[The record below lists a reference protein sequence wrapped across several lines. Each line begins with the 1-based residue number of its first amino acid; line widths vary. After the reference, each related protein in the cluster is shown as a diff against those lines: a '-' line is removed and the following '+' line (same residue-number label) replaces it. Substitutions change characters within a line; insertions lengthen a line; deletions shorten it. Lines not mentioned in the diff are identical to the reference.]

1 MAVAQ
6 RSTGYYLEAAR
17 ALATRVAAEADRIA
31 QEREIPPDIVD
42 EIADKGLFRLL
53 VPRSLGGAELNY
65 PDFLHI
71 VQVFAEADAS
81 TAWCVNQNNIY
92 ATNSARM
99 PEQTS
104 REIWSDGRAVVTN
117 GPPDSSSEAVPVD
130 GGFRLTG
137 RWNFS
142 SGVRHATWVAALT
155 PVRRLDSDDSSGR
168 QEVRTLLV
176 PKKDVS
182 LIDVWQ
188 VSGLRGTGSFSFE
201 ADDIFVPNV
210 RTFSPSDTPRED
222 GPLYVIP
229 AVLLFAG
236 GFATVAMAAARAG
249 LDTAID
255 IAGSKASTRDQS
267 TLRMKST
274 TQRRIGEA
282 EAVWHSARAFLG
294 ESTSLV
300 WESASKN
307 HALTIE
313 ERIRLRLASTHAIHM
328 AAEVIDIAY
337 KMCGSSSIFASDPIQ
352 RRFQDLHVITQQA
365 QGRLAGYD
373 TAGQFFLGL
382 EPDGIF

>member
-6 RSTGYYLEAAR
+6 PSTGYYLEAAR
-17 ALATRVAAEADRIA
+17 GLATRVAAEADRIER
-31 QEREIPPDIVD
+31 EREIPPDIAH

-53 VPRSLGGAELNY
+53 VPRSFGGAELDY

-71 VQVFAEADAS
+71 IQVFAEADAS
-81 TAWCVNQNNIY
+81 TAWCVNQNNVY

-104 REIWSDGRAVVTN
+104 REIWSDERAVVAN
-117 GPPDSSSEAVPVD
+117 GPPAWSSTAVPVD
-130 GGFRLTG
+130 GGYRLTG

-142 SGVRHATWVAALT
+142 SGVRHATWVAALA
-155 PVRRLDSDDSSGR
+155 PVRGHGDDSAGR

-176 PKKDVS
+176 PKKEVC
-182 LIDVWQ
+182 LVDVWQ

-201 ADDIFVPNV
+201 ADDIFVPSA

-229 AVLLFAG
+229 MVLLFAG
-236 GFATVAMAAARAG
+236 GFATVAMGAARAG
-249 LDTAID
+249 LDAAID
-255 IAGSKASTRDQS
+255 IAGGEASTPDRSALRD
-267 TLRMKST
+267 RST

-282 EAVWHSARAFLG
+282 EAVWHSARAFLH
-294 ESTSLV
+294 ESTSRV
-300 WESASKN
+300 WESACKN
-307 HALTIE
+307 HSLTVE

-337 KMCGSSSIFASDPIQ
+337 KICGSSSIFASNPIQ

-365 QGRLAGYD
+365 QGRLANYD

-382 EPDGIF
+382 EPEGIF

>member
-1 MAVAQ
+1 MKVAQ
-6 RSTGYYLEAAR
+6 PSTGYYLEAAR
-17 ALATRVAAEADRIA
+17 GLATRVAAEADRIER
-31 QEREIPPDIVD
+31 EREIPPEIAH

-53 VPRSLGGAELNY
+53 VPRSLGGAELDY
-65 PDFLHI
+65 PEFLHI
-71 VQVFAEADAS
+71 IQVFAEADTS
-81 TAWCVNQNNIY
+81 TAWCINQNNVF

-104 REIWSDGRAVVTN
+104 REIWSDGRAVVAN
-117 GPPDSSSEAVPVD
+117 GPPTSSSAAVAVD
-130 GGFRLTG
+130 GGYRLTG

-142 SGVRHATWVAALT
+142 SGVRHATWVAALA
-155 PVRRLDSDDSSGR
+155 PVRRHSDDSAGR

-201 ADDIFVPNV
+201 ADDIFVPTV
-210 RTFSPSDTPRED
+210 RTFTPSDTSRED

-229 AVLLFAG
+229 PVLLFAG
-236 GFATVAMAAARAG
+236 GFATVAMGAARAG
-249 LDTAID
+249 LDAAID
-255 IAGSKASTRDQS
+255 IAGRGASTPDQS
-267 TLRMKST
+267 TLRQKST

-282 EAVWHSARAFLG
+282 EAVWHSARAFLR

-300 WESASKN
+300 WESACES
-307 HALTIE
+307 HSLTVE
-313 ERIRLRLASTHAIHM
+313 DRIRLRLASTHAIHM

-337 KMCGSSSIFASDPIQ
+337 KICGSSSIFAGNPIQ
-352 RRFQDLHVITQQA
+352 RRFQDLHVITQQG
-365 QGRLAGYD
+365 QGRLANYD

-382 EPDGIF
+382 EPEGIF